1 MIHVLVVDDSPVVRT
16 VLTEMIDGQP
26 DMRVVGTA
34 GDPYDAREKIK
45 QLNPDVLT
53 LDIEMPRMSGLDFLE
68 KLMRLRPMPV
78 IMVSTLTERSSETT
92 LRALQ
97 LGAVDFIA
105 KPSLGIAHGLKV
117 QADDLAEM
125 IRAAAGAKIRRLSS
139 GPVEERRSADAVLP
153 LSLRPVVSEETLIAI
168 GASTGG
174 TEAIRTVLACLPAD
188 SPGVLI
194 TQHMPAGFTKSFAAR
209 LNADCD
215 LTVTEAIDG
224 ERIAPGHA
232 YVAPGDAHLM
242 AVRNGSRYA
251 VRLSD
256 GPAVS
261 RHRPSVDVLFRSVA
275 NTAGP
280 NGIGVLLTGMG
291 QDGAQG
297 LSEMH
302 AASALTVA
310 QDEATC
316 VVFGMPK
323 AAIERGAARVVVP
336 LDQVAPTLVRSL
348 SRNSKAKA

>member
-16 VLTEMIDGQP
+16 VLCEMIDGQP
-26 DMRVVGTA
+26 GMRVVGTA
-34 GDPYDAREKIK
+34 PDPYVAREKIK
-45 QLNPDVLT
+45 QLNPDVIT

-78 IMVSTLTERSSETT
+78 IMVSTLTERNSEAT

-97 LGAVDFIA
+97 LGAVDFIE
-105 KPSLGIAHGLKV
+105 KPSLGVASGLKA

-125 IRAAAGAKIRRLSS
+125 IRAAAGAKIRRLST
-139 GPVEERRSADAVLP
+139 GPIEERRSADAVLP
-153 LSLRPVVSEETLIAI
+153 LSLRPVVSEESLIAI

-174 TEAIRTVLACLPAD
+174 TEAIRTVLSRLPAS
-188 SPGVLI
+188 SPAVLV

-209 LNADCD
+209 LNESCALEVD
-215 LTVTEAIDG
+215 EAVEG
-224 ERIAPGHA
+224 QRIVPGHA
-232 YVAPGDAHLM
+232 YVAPGNVHLM
-242 AVRNGSRYA
+242 AARNGSHYA
-251 VRLSD
+251 VKLSD

-275 NTAGP
+275 NCAGP
-280 NGIGVLLTGMG
+280 NGYGVLLTGMG

-302 AASALTVA
+302 AAGAFTVA

-323 AAIERGAARVVVP
+323 AAIERGAALAVVS
-336 LDQVAPTLVRSL
+336 LDQVAPTLVRTL
-348 SRNSKAKA
+348 SRERSSLR